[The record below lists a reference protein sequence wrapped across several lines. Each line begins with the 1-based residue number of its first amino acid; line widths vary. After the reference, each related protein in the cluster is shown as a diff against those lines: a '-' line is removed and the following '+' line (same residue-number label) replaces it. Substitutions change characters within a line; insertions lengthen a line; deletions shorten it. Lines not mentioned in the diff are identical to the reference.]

1 MENGTIL
8 GDRLR
13 DLVDR
18 VTRKT
23 TAAVECWEMV
33 GHLVIPVEATIGRR
47 NLAVVEELIAG
58 ITLHLRE
65 SWGLG
70 VDQSALQTH
79 LAIMRGPAAL
89 LHHRCHSAIA
99 FTLRLLETLEV

>member
-1 MENGTIL
+1 MVNATIL

-18 VTRKT
+18 ITQRT

-33 GHLVIPVEATIGRR
+33 GHLVIPAEATIGQR
-47 NLAVVEELIAG
+47 NLVVVEELIAG

-65 SWGLG
+65 SWGLE

-89 LHHRCHSAIA
+89 LHHRCHSAIV